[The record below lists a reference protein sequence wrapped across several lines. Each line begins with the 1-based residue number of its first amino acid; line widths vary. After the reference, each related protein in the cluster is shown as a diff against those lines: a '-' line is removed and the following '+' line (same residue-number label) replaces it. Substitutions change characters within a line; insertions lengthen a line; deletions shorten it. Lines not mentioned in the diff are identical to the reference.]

1 MAEVPHNRIKTIF
14 AEASEIGVDQRAA
27 FLDHACGNDATLRA
41 EVEALLSAAEK
52 AGEFLGSP
60 TRASSPAISG
70 APGQEGPGGKIGPY
84 KLLQLIGEGGFGS
97 VFMAEQEQPIR
108 RRVALKIIKLGMDT
122 RQVIARFEA
131 ERQALAMMDHANIAR
146 VFDAGTTDSGR
157 PYFVMEL
164 VKGEPITEY
173 ADQNHL
179 TIPERL
185 ELFSQVCH
193 AVQHAHQKGVI
204 HRDIKPRNVLVSTQ
218 DGRPL
223 AKVIDFGIAK
233 AMSAQL
239 TDKTLF
245 TEFKQF
251 IGTPQYMSPEQAAG
265 SLDIDT
271 RTDIYSLGVLLY
283 ELLTGATPF
292 SAEELRSAAHD
303 EMRRIIREDEPPKP
317 STRLSR
323 STATLASVAALR
335 SSEPKKLDSMVR
347 GDLDWIVM
355 KTLEKDRGR
364 RYGTPD
370 DIAVD
375 LGRYLGDEVVDAT
388 PPSAAY
394 QLKKFYRRHRGAVI
408 TGSAIVA
415 TILAALVVS
424 SIMYRQERT
433 ARQQAELARQNER
446 VQKEQAETNF
456 GLAHDAVDRLTD
468 IAQNRLMDASDLA
481 GVRRDMLEDAAK
493 FYGTFAQARSDNPA
507 VIIEA
512 ERAERRAATLHSTI
526 GQPWEAEAHDLRA
539 IALVEGLY
547 NAHPSRSEY
556 QTELGDCYTDLG
568 RLYQY
573 ELNDDASAQKAYRR
587 AKDLFRPLFDS
598 APENHDA
605 QFYMYWACLE
615 LGNDLMACDRHTEAL
630 VELKQALK
638 ISEHFAAL
646 APDDMETAG
655 TVAQV
660 RHRMGDCAAR
670 TGSYVEAEADFR
682 ASILIQGRIH
692 VARPDDEWT
701 TYLFTGTKVY
711 FAGMLND
718 IGRPQEAEKL
728 IREAI
733 VEIEPIAQR
742 RSQYNLM
749 VTQLAYLNENLGDS
763 LFAQRRFAEAHHA
776 YIKSRDGLR
785 RIYEAHNDAPA
796 RTLAVLYP
804 LTLCP
809 DQSVRDPAA
818 AASIARAALQ
828 RSPRIQLFSI
838 YLGAALYQTG
848 DFQGAIDALEKRS
861 KSAPT
866 IWDLPDTFWRWPNL
880 NPAGRNSPVLPSH
893 RLNTGRPPL
902 HPGFASHDSLRP
914 KRGE

>member
-1 MAEVPHNRIKTIF
+1 
-14 AEASEIGVDQRAA
+14 
-27 FLDHACGNDATLRA
+27 
-41 EVEALLSAAEK
+41 
-52 AGEFLGSP
+52 
-60 TRASSPAISG
+60 
-70 APGQEGPGGKIGPY
+70 
-84 KLLQLIGEGGFGS
+84 
-97 VFMAEQEQPIR
+97 
-108 RRVALKIIKLGMDT
+108 
-122 RQVIARFEA
+122 
-131 ERQALAMMDHANIAR
+131 
-146 VFDAGTTDSGR
+146 
-157 PYFVMEL
+157 
-164 VKGEPITEY
+164 
-173 ADQNHL
+173 
-179 TIPERL
+179 
-185 ELFSQVCH
+185 
-193 AVQHAHQKGVI
+193 
-204 HRDIKPRNVLVSTQ
+204 
-218 DGRPL
+218 
-223 AKVIDFGIAK
+223 
-233 AMSAQL
+233 
-239 TDKTLF
+239 
-245 TEFKQF
+245 
-251 IGTPQYMSPEQAAG
+251 
-265 SLDIDT
+265 
-271 RTDIYSLGVLLY
+271 
-283 ELLTGATPF
+283 
-292 SAEELRSAAHD
+292 
-303 EMRRIIREDEPPKP
+303 
-317 STRLSR
+317 
-323 STATLASVAALR
+323 
-335 SSEPKKLDSMVR
+335 
-347 GDLDWIVM
+347 
-355 KTLEKDRGR
+355 
-364 RYGTPD
+364 
-370 DIAVD
+370 
-375 LGRYLGDEVVDAT
+375 
-388 PPSAAY
+388 
-394 QLKKFYRRHRGAVI
+394 VI

-433 ARQQAELARQNER
+433 ARQQAETARQNGR
-446 VQKEQAETNF
+446 NQREQAEMNF
-456 GLAHDAVDRLTD
+456 GLARDAVDRLTD

-692 VARPDDEWT
+692 VAHPDDEWT

-749 VTQLAYLNENLGDS
+749 LTQLAYLNENLGNS

-776 YIKSRDGLR
+776 YIKSRDGLQ

-828 RSPRIQLFSI
+828 RSPRIQLLSI
-838 YLGAALYQTG
+838 YLGAALYQTA
-848 DFQGAIDALEKRS
+848 DFQGAIDALEKAQQIGPNDLGFSRYILALAQF
-861 KSAPT
+861 KS
-866 IWDLPDTFWRWPNL
+866 
-880 NPAGRNSPVLPSH
+880 
-893 RLNTGRPPL
+893 GRPELARASLAQAEHWATTTPPRFREPRFFATEARRVIL
-902 HPGFASHDSLRP
+902 GNAAPPTALTVPATMSADPGSQP
-914 KRGE
+914 